1 MENQHVDQESNLLD
15 DFYFKPTYKG
25 QNYKIL
31 QGYKNWKKLMIEKY
45 GKNGKEIIC
54 PKDNTI
60 IYKIHNDNGETTC
73 PTCNLVIYNCIFC
86 NKISKNKTNNC
97 CSKAYIKFKDEK
109 IYNFLFTDL
118 RTDEHIAGDYA
129 ILIMC
134 SFFPLTSP
142 YPLLC
147 KIINLLLIDIEDED
161 IPTIFFI
168 LLMAFALIMSA
179 IYGILYYIIFSTFF
193 ILSIPF
199 KLYPLKIYFALL
211 IIQNKK

>member
-1 MENQHVDQESNLLD
+1 MIMVKQHAQ
-15 DFYFKPTYKG
+15 
-25 QNYKIL
+25 
-31 QGYKNWKKLMIEKY
+31 
-45 GKNGKEIIC
+45 
-54 PKDNTI
+54 
-60 IYKIHNDNGETTC
+60 
-73 PTCNLVIYNCIFC
+73 LVIQLYIIVYFET
-86 NKISKNKTNNC
+86 KISKNKTNNC

-211 IIQNKK
+211 IIQNKKQDMNK